1 VARIAIFLDHD
12 ITVRHFVL
20 NGVLAPLTREY
31 DFVFVFPDGH
41 KRVRT
46 DPARLALPRYRTL
59 AVPPRRA
66 YLYRRLYHATVLR
79 KARGARDKGVLFKF
93 WRDSLG
99 TVPFVKSWL
108 TSWPLT
114 YQLYHA
120 RTMAAIG
127 ENDELNRLL
136 DEEKPDLILHPT
148 VLEGLFVSD
157 LVRAGKARRIPT
169 VFVMNSWDNPAA
181 KAMMVGYPDSLVV
194 WGEQTKRHAVQH
206 LGAREETIACLGAA
220 QFDVYRRPPRIAP
233 EEYRR
238 RLDATGRRR
247 LLLYAGSSKGLNEI
261 SHLIT
266 LEDAIER
273 GQLEDCLVLYRP
285 HPWRAYPEGEPD
297 FFSRPWKH
305 VVLDPAMEACYR
317 ASRDNPRV
325 HVELADYEDT
335 HVTLSA
341 VDAVISPLSTI
352 LLEAALH
359 GKPVAAYLP
368 DEDMTSNKFLFTT
381 ANMAHFDDFFDR
393 VDCLRCERPE
403 RLIEDCR
410 GLLEKVAEPSIGERL
425 RRQCAYFVEPTDR
438 PYAERLG
445 ELIQGILA
453 RPARHQGAEVGA

>member
-20 NGVLAPLTREY
+20 NGVLATLAGEHEV
-31 DFVFVFPDGH
+31 VFVFPDGH

-46 DPARLALPRYRTL
+46 DPAQLALPRYRTV
-59 AVPPRRA
+59 AVPPTRA

-79 KARGARDKGVLFKF
+79 KLRRTRDKDVLLKF

-108 TSWPLT
+108 FSWPLT
-114 YQLYHA
+114 YHLYRA
-120 RTMAAIG
+120 WVLAEIG
-127 ENDELNRLL
+127 ENTELNRLL

-157 LVRAGKARRIPT
+157 LVRAGKARAIPT

-181 KAMMVGYPDSLVV
+181 KAMMVGYPHSLVV
-194 WGEQTKRHAVQH
+194 WGEQTRRHAIQH
-206 LGAREETIACLGAA
+206 LGARADTVVCLGAA
-220 QFDVYRRPPRIAP
+220 QFDVYRRAPKIAP

-238 RLDATGRRR
+238 RLGATGRRV
-247 LLLYAGSSKGLNEI
+247 LLYAGSSKGLNEI
-261 SHLIT
+261 RHLIA
-266 LEDAIER
+266 LEEAVQR
-273 GQLEDCLVLYRP
+273 GQLKDCLVLFRP

-297 FFSRPWKH
+297 FFSRQWKH
-305 VVLDPAMEACYR
+305 VVLEPAMEECYR
-317 ASRDNPRV
+317 LSRGDSRMR
-325 HVELADYEDT
+325 VELADYEDT

-359 GKPVAAYLP
+359 GKPIAAYLP
-368 DEDMTSNKFLFTT
+368 DEDMTRNKFLFTT

-403 RLIEDCR
+403 RLVEACQR
-410 GLLEKVAEPSIGERL
+410 LLAKAEEPGIRERL
-425 RRQCAYFVEPTDR
+425 KRQCEFFVEPADR
-438 PYAERLG
+438 PYGERLG

-453 RPARHQGAEVGA
+453 RPAGRRGAEIGA